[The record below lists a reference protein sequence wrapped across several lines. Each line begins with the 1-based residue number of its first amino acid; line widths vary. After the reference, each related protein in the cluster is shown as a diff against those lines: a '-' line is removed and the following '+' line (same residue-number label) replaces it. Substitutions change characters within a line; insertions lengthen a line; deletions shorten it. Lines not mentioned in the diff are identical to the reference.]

1 MKKLL
6 LMCFFLPMTA
16 FAESNIYVLDSHT
29 DNIKILCINDYVF
42 VTTKDGGVV
51 QMMTGRDRGKGG
63 VGLLP
68 VSCEGYK
75 KKKEKIIDKS
85 NG

>member
-16 FAESNIYVLDSHT
+16 FAESNIYVLDNHA
-29 DNIKILCINDYVF
+29 DNINILCVNNFVF
-42 VTTKDGGVV
+42 VTSKDGGVV
-51 QMMTGRDRGKGG
+51 QMMTAIDRGQGG
-63 VGLLP
+63 VGLWP
-68 VSCEGYK
+68 VTCESYK
-75 KKKEKIIDKS
+75 KRKEAIIDKS